1 MSARSHVNSASAKPS
16 RARAAP
22 GRAGA
27 GQRRADRLRKR
38 VAYLGR
44 PLRRRDLAVAQSEIT
59 SRLARTVDAE
69 IVRDAGRRIELEG
82 AA

>member
-1 MSARSHVNSASAKPS
+1 
-16 RARAAP
+16 
-22 GRAGA
+22 
-27 GQRRADRLRKR
+27 
-38 VAYLGR
+38 
-44 PLRRRDLAVAQSEIT
+44 LAVAQSEIT